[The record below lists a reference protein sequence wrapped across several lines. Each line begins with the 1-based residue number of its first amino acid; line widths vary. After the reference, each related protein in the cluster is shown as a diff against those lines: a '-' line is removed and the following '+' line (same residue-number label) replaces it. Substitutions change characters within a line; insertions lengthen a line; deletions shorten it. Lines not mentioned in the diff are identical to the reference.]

1 MITFDEILLPMRNID
16 NLSDI
21 TKIEKA
27 WSVNNYLATEPQST
41 LDADANYAKAD
52 LQAVVEDNCI
62 HLSLH
67 EQNELLDLLPDFED
81 LFHGTLGNW
90 NTEPVSPLN

>member
-1 MITFDEILLPMRNID
+1 MRNID

-27 WSVNNYLATEPQST
+27 WSVNNYLANEPQST
-41 LDADANYAKAD
+41 LDATKRVVQILDANYAKTD

-67 EQNELLDLLPDFED
+67 EQNELLDLLKDFED
-81 LFHGTLGNW
+81 LFDGIPDIEKSAVNFR
-90 NTEPVSPLN
+90 S